1 LDRNHDSRG
10 IMRDHVEVR
19 HGRELPI
26 SP

>member
-1 LDRNHDSRG
+1 LDRNHDGRG